1 MAQQQPPRVRPA
13 AFIKQAEFDDMIE
26 RVSGVIA
33 DLAARVDVLT
43 HLVVRVAEDLDS
55 ISEALFGE
63 DEQGQPEDDPDTGG
77 EVTVE
82 REPEDEDGPPEPT
95 YERIVG

>member
-13 AFIKQAEFDDMIE
+13 AFVKQGDFDDMVE
-26 RVSGVIA
+26 QLSGIIA

-63 DEQGQPEDDPDTGG
+63 DEPDTGG

-82 REPEDEDGPPEPT
+82 REPVDQPEEREDG
-95 YERIVG
+95 I